1 MNSLPVLLP
10 PLHLPLFLTQIF
22 HHIKFIAYVY
32 SEQWRAKERE
42 RESPIRSEC
51 VLCIASAMV
60 MIVVN
65 WRKCVA
71 AAATAAAAAIAKIEA
86 IFRFV
91 GAAHFIYDPFLMM
104 LCHPIFDY
112 TSIRLLHCS
121 KRFVI
126 CHCHYNENSLLFSSS
141 QSQPCSFSHSCSCSA
156 FLFLFLVTSSFL
168 FISFTCLPI
177 HSLACSFVRS
187 LARWFCDC
195 VINGRKCEKIF
206 IEKLLLLIFIVNL
219 SRKCLLHSLY
229 IDCC

>member
-1 MNSLPVLLP
+1 MLG
-10 PLHLPLFLTQIF
+10 PLILFTT
-22 HHIKFIAYVY
+22 
-32 SEQWRAKERE
+32 S
-42 RESPIRSEC
+42 
-51 VLCIASAMV
+51 
-60 MIVVN
+60 
-65 WRKCVA
+65 
-71 AAATAAAAAIAKIEA
+71 
-86 IFRFV
+86 
-91 GAAHFIYDPFLMM
+91 FLMM

-126 CHCHYNENSLLFSSS
+126 CHCHYNENSILFSSLLNH
-141 QSQPCSFSHSCSCSA
+141 SHALSIFLFA

-168 FISFTCLPI
+168 FVSFTCSPI
-177 HSLACSFVRS
+177 HSLVRS
-187 LARWFCDC
+187 LVHSFCDC